1 MSAHAWAPALA
12 ASGLLAWR
20 MLQSVRGQA
29 AQRRAVLDDCTAL
42 LGEPSVHDHGTDY
55 PCLRG
60 RYGGAQVEVQ
70 PLLDHVGFRKVP
82 SLWLLLTLRAPLP
95 VPGRLDVLMRPQN
108 IEFYADDGA
117 PEGRRFDLPDDW
129 PPHHLARVDPPHWE
143 PPLAALREAVK
154 PLLDDQSLKQLLL
167 TPRGLRLVVR
177 AGGVRRADYLVL
189 RSLMP
194 EQPRIPAALLQGAL
208 EAALRVRGVLS
219 STEPIRTP

>member
-70 PLLDHVGFRKVP
+70 PLLDHVGFRKLP
-82 SLWLLLTLRAPLP
+82 SVWLLLTLRAPLFGEP
-95 VPGRLDVLMRPQN
+95 SVIRGRHVPQSSAAMFRKLWPTN
-108 IEFYADDGA
+108 SS
-117 PEGRRFDLPDDW
+117 RR
-129 PPHHLARVDPPHWE
+129 
-143 PPLAALREAVK
+143 
-154 PLLDDQSLKQLLL
+154 
-167 TPRGLRLVVR
+167 
-177 AGGVRRADYLVL
+177 
-189 RSLMP
+189 
-194 EQPRIPAALLQGAL
+194 
-208 EAALRVRGVLS
+208 
-219 STEPIRTP
+219 